1 MSRWIPVVGAI
12 VVLGSM
18 VLAEDEAPRTFGWRG
33 NWTGLHPSAQVP
45 AEWSN
50 ISTGP
55 VQSMKCATTRL
66 ASDGVSAPAE
76 RSHGSDTFCDPGDEL
91 RSSLGRSLQWC
102 ACDADGQSA

>member
-1 MSRWIPVVGAI
+1 MGRWIPVVGAI

-45 AEWSN
+45 AEWPN

-55 VQSMKCATTRL
+55 VQGMKCATTRP
-66 ASDGVSAPAE
+66 ASDGVSFWSVNA
-76 RSHGSDTFCDPGDEL
+76 GDKRGKPNQVGYAHTYL
-91 RSSLGRSLQWC
+91 HSR
-102 ACDADGQSA
+102 